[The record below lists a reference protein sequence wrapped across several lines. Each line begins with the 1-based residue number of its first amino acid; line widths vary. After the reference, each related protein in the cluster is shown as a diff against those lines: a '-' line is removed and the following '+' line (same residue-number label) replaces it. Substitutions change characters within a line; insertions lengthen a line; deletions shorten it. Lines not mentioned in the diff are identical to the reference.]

1 MMSFDE
7 TFSMFV
13 AAAKAKGVDV
23 GPHGGYQI
31 FAEVGYERL
40 ADMTARATDLEA
52 QNTALIAALDAA
64 ATSLETINLRSFGED
79 SGLDSKAEM
88 RSYAGS
94 RASVAR
100 NALVKAKGGAA

>member
-1 MMSFDE
+1 MMSFDG

-13 AAAKAKGVDV
+13 AAAKENGVDV

-31 FAEVGYERL
+31 FAEVGYQRL
-40 ADMTARATDLEA
+40 ADMTIRATDLES
-52 QNTALIAALDAA
+52 QNAALIAALDAA

-100 NALVKAKGGAA
+100 DALARANGGTE

>member
-31 FAEVGYERL
+31 FAEVGYQRL
-40 ADMTARATDLEA
+40 ADMTVRATELEA
-52 QNTALIAALDAA
+52 QNAAMIKFIKETADVLD
-64 ATSLETINLRSFGED
+64 
-79 SGLDSKAEM
+79 GL
-88 RSYAGS
+88 S
-94 RASVAR
+94 RENMIPR
-100 NALVKAKGGAA
+100 LQGGAAGAASGLRKAAVSFGKAEKELS